1 MNKLTI
7 YSAGSFRYALLEI
20 IGAFKQCN
28 EVEIECIF
36 GPAGLLKTRIMEG
49 ELADIFISANSK
61 NVSGLGSRVFQQQ
74 VLTYNQLMLTTKN
87 KPEFQ
92 RDTLELLFD
101 EQYRLATSTPIC
113 DPCGDYTW
121 QLFDLIEKDYPEQ
134 GKRLKSKA
142 LKLVGGTENQVVI
155 PPGEIASHYLL
166 KNDYADM
173 MLGYAHY
180 QTRLENAGMLCHS
193 LPSEYDI
200 RAEYVLAA
208 LNNTELTQRF
218 YQFLLS
224 KHAQEILRKNGFK
237 ND

>member
-20 IGAFKQCN
+20 TGAFKQCN

-49 ELADIFISANSK
+49 ELADVFISANSE
-61 NVSGLGSRVFQQQ
+61 NVSALGSRVFQQQ

-92 RDTLELLFD
+92 RDTIELLFD
-101 EQYRLATSTPIC
+101 DQYRLATSTPVC
-113 DPCGDYTW
+113 DPCGDYAW

-155 PPGEIASHYLL
+155 PPGEMASHYLL

-180 QTRLENAGMLCHS
+180 QTRLENAGMLCHT

-200 RAEYVLAA
+200 RAEYVLAM
-208 LNNTELTQRF
+208 LNDTELTQRF

-224 KHAQEILRKNGFK
+224 KHAQEIIRKNGFK

>member
-20 IGAFKQCN
+20 TGAFKQCN

-36 GPAGLLKTRIMEG
+36 GPAGLLKTRIIEG
-49 ELADIFISANSK
+49 ELADVFISANSE
-61 NVSGLGSRVFQQQ
+61 NVSALGSRVFQQQ

-87 KPEFQ
+87 KSEFQ
-92 RDTLELLFD
+92 R
-101 EQYRLATSTPIC
+101 EQYRLATSTPVC

-155 PPGEIASHYLL
+155 PSGEMASYYLL

-180 QTRLENAGMLCHS
+180 QTKLENAGMLCHT

-200 RAEYVLAA
+200 HAEYVLAM
-208 LNNTELTQRF
+208 LNDTELTQRF

-224 KHAQEILRKNGFK
+224 KHAQEIIRKNGFK

>member
-1 MNKLTI
+1 
-7 YSAGSFRYALLEI
+7 
-20 IGAFKQCN
+20 
-28 EVEIECIF
+28 
-36 GPAGLLKTRIMEG
+36 
-49 ELADIFISANSK
+49 
-61 NVSGLGSRVFQQQ
+61 
-74 VLTYNQLMLTTKN
+74 MLTTKN

-101 EQYRLATSTPIC
+101 DQYRLATSTPVC

-155 PPGEIASHYLL
+155 PPGEMASHYLL

-180 QTRLENAGMLCHS
+180 QTRLENLGMLCHA

-200 RAEYVLAA
+200 RAEYVLAM
-208 LNNTELTQRF
+208 LNDTELTQRF

-224 KHAQEILRKNGFK
+224 EHAQDIIRKNGFK

>member
-20 IGAFKQCN
+20 TGAFKQCN

-49 ELADIFISANSK
+49 ELADVFISANSET
-61 NVSGLGSRVFQQQ
+61 VSALGSRVFQQQ

-87 KPEFQ
+87 KLEFQ

-101 EQYRLATSTPIC
+101 DQYRLATSTPVY

-134 GKRLKSKA
+134 GKRFKSKA

-155 PPGEIASHYLL
+155 PPGEMASHYLL

-180 QTRLENAGMLCHS
+180 QTRLENAGMLCHT

-200 RAEYVLAA
+200 RAEYVLAM
-208 LNNTELTQRF
+208 LNDTELTQRF
-218 YQFLLS
+218 YQFLLGET
-224 KHAQEILRKNGFK
+224 AQEIIRKNGFK

>member
-1 MNKLTI
+1 
-7 YSAGSFRYALLEI
+7 
-20 IGAFKQCN
+20 
-28 EVEIECIF
+28 
-36 GPAGLLKTRIMEG
+36 
-49 ELADIFISANSK
+49 
-61 NVSGLGSRVFQQQ
+61 
-74 VLTYNQLMLTTKN
+74 MLTTKN

-101 EQYRLATSTPIC
+101 GQYRLVTSTPVC

-155 PPGEIASHYLL
+155 PSGEMASHYLL

-180 QTRLENAGMLCHS
+180 QTRLENVGMLCHT

-200 RAEYVLAA
+200 RAEYVLAM
-208 LNNTELTQRF
+208 LNDTELTQRL

-224 KHAQEILRKNGFK
+224 KHAQEIIRKNGFK

>member
-20 IGAFKQCN
+20 TGAFKQCN

-49 ELADIFISANSK
+49 ELADVFISANSE
-61 NVSGLGSRVFQQQ
+61 NVSALGSRVFQQQ

-87 KPEFQ
+87 KPKFQ
-92 RDTLELLFD
+92 RDTLDLLFD
-101 EQYRLATSTPIC
+101 SKYRLATSTPIC

-121 QLFDLIEKDYPEQ
+121 QLFDLIEKDYPER

-155 PPGEIASHYLL
+155 PPGEMASHYLL

-180 QTRLENAGMLCHS
+180 QTRLENAGMLCHT
-193 LPSEYDI
+193 LPSKYDI
-200 RAEYVLAA
+200 RAEHVLAM
-208 LNNTELTQRF
+208 LNDTELTQRF

-224 KHAQEILRKNGFK
+224 KHAQEIIRKNGFK

>member
-1 MNKLTI
+1 MDKLTV
-7 YSAGSFRYALLEI
+7 YSAGSFRYALLELVHE
-20 IGAFKQCN
+20 FKQQHS
-28 EVEIECIF
+28 VEIDCIF

-49 ELADIFISANSK
+49 ELADVFISANSE
-61 NVSGLGSRVFQQQ
+61 NVSALGSRVFQQQ
-74 VLTYNQLMLTTKN
+74 VITYNQLMLTTKN

-101 EQYRLATSTPIC
+101 DQYRLATSTPVC

-155 PPGEIASHYLL
+155 PPGEMASHYLL

-180 QTRLENAGMLCHS
+180 QTRLENEGMLCHV
-193 LPSEYDI
+193 LPSKYNI
-200 RAEYVLAA
+200 RAEYVLAM
-208 LNNTELTQRF
+208 LNDTELTQRF

-224 KHAQEILRKNGFK
+224 EYAQDIIRKNGFK
-237 ND
+237 SD

>member
-20 IGAFKQCN
+20 TGAFKQCN

-49 ELADIFISANSK
+49 ELADVFISANSE
-61 NVSGLGSRVFQQQ
+61 NVSALGSRVFQQQ

-101 EQYRLATSTPIC
+101 EQYRLATSTPVC

-155 PPGEIASHYLL
+155 PPGEMASHYLL

-180 QTRLENAGMLCHS
+180 QTRLEKTGLLCHT
-193 LPSEYDI
+193 LPSEYNI

-208 LNNTELTQRF
+208 MNNTELTQRF
-218 YQFLLS
+218 YQFLLGEY
-224 KHAQEILRKNGFK
+224 AQEIILKNGFK
-237 ND
+237 KD

>member
-20 IGAFKQCN
+20 TGAFKQCN

-49 ELADIFISANSK
+49 ELADVFISANSE
-61 NVSGLGSRVFQQQ
+61 NVSALGSRVFQQQ
-74 VLTYNQLMLTTKN
+74 VITYNQLMLTTKN

-101 EQYRLATSTPIC
+101 DQYRLATSTPVC

-155 PPGEIASHYLL
+155 PPGEMASHYLL

-180 QTRLENAGMLCHS
+180 QTRLEKTGLLCHT
-193 LPSEYDI
+193 LPSEYNI

-208 LNNTELTQRF
+208 INNTALTQRF
-218 YQFLLS
+218 YQFLLGEY
-224 KHAQEILRKNGFK
+224 AQEIILENGFK
-237 ND
+237 KD

>member
-1 MNKLTI
+1 MSKLTI

-20 IGAFKQCN
+20 TGVFKQCN

-36 GPAGLLKTRIMEG
+36 GPAGLLKTRLIQG
-49 ELADIFISANSK
+49 ELADLFISANSE
-61 NVSGLGSRVFQQQ
+61 NVSALGNQVFQQRT
-74 VLTYNQLMLTTKN
+74 LTYNRLMLTTKN

-92 RDTLELLFD
+92 RDTLDLLFD
-101 EQYRLATSTPIC
+101 SKYRLTISTPIC

-155 PPGEIASHYLL
+155 PPGEMTSHYLL

-180 QTRLENAGMLCHS
+180 QTRLENAGMLCHT

-200 RAEYVLAA
+200 RAEYVLAM
-208 LNNTELTQRF
+208 LNDTELTQRF
-218 YQFLLS
+218 YQFLLDET
-224 KHAQEILRKNGFK
+224 AQEIIRKNGFK